1 MFEFDSVKNR
11 LNKDKHGID
20 FIEAKKLWSDPNR
33 IIIPAKIVDEPR
45 YLLIGKINDE
55 FWTAIYTIRSINI
68 RIISVR
74 KSRKNEKDI
83 YFSQGV

>member
-1 MFEFDSVKNR
+1 MFEFDSRKNR

-20 FIEAKKLWSDPNR
+20 FIEAKRLWSDPDR
-33 IIIPAKIVDEPR
+33 IIIPAKTVDEPR
-45 YLLIGKINDE
+45 YIMIGKINDE
-55 FWTAIYTIRSINI
+55 FWTAVYTIRSFNI

-83 YFSQGV
+83 YFS